1 MSEDETIQNEELADE
16 QVTEETPEVVESEPE
31 QQAEP
36 DPYVIPENLRS
47 RYRSA
52 EELANFAAAKQSE
65 ADRLKR
71 EYETYKQQHPEANH
85 QPQQPSNEEVLDKL
99 VKDPVGFVKELTND
113 IRAQVA
119 LSEFARTH
127 PKLDDYKEDI
137 ANIVNRTPAILADPD
152 GLEMVYN
159 LVERRKEVN
168 KLNNAAQVK
177 AQQNAQVQQTKQTNA
192 FVEGATTP
200 KQKASPKIVPGMSV
214 EEMEKTMDDMGIGW
228 ITDEER
234 NREF

>member
-1 MSEDETIQNEELADE
+1 MGEDETIQNEELADE
-16 QVTEETPEVVESEPE
+16 QITEETPEVVESEQQ

-36 DPYVIPENLRS
+36 DPYIIPENLRS
-47 RYRSA
+47 RYKSA
-52 EELANFAAAKQSE
+52 EELANFAAVKQAE
-65 ADRLKR
+65 ADRLKY
-71 EYETYKQQHPEANH
+71 EYDLYKQQHPETTQVN
-85 QPQQPSNEEVLDKL
+85 QSSNEEVLDKL
-99 VKDPVGFVKELTND
+99 VKDPVGFVRELTND

-137 ANIVNRTPAILADPD
+137 ASIVNRTPAILADPD

-159 LVERRKEVN
+159 LVERRKEAN
-168 KLNNAAQVK
+168 KLNSAAQVK

-200 KQKASPKIVPGMSV
+200 KQKASPKIVPGMSI
-214 EEMEKTMDDMGIGW
+214 EEQDKIFDDMGVGW